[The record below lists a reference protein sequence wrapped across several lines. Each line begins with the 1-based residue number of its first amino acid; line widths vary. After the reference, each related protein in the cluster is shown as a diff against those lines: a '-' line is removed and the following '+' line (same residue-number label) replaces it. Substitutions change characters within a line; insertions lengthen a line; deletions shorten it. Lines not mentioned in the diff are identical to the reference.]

1 MASATVS
8 LRNSD
13 DLSLKWSGRWSLTTR
28 ILAVNIFA
36 VAMLAGSVYYLD
48 IFRERMTDERLGQ
61 IAVSAQFAAAA
72 LTAAPPER
80 RSMLAAQLGR
90 ANQSRIRVY
99 GTDGRLII
107 DSWRTTGETYRL
119 RDIGRASCRERVCQY
134 V

>member
-8 LRNSD
+8 PRNSD

-28 ILAVNIFA
+28 ILAVNVFA

-72 LTAAPPER
+72 LTAAPRSEER
-80 RSMLAAQLGR
+80 RVGKECVSTCR
-90 ANQSRIRVY
+90 SRW
-99 GTDGRLII
+99 
-107 DSWRTTGETYRL
+107 S
-119 RDIGRASCRERVCQY
+119 A
-134 V
+134 

>member
-8 LRNSD
+8 PRNSD

-80 RSMLAAQLGR
+80 RLMLAAQLGR
-90 ANQSRIRVY
+90 ANQSRIDRKS
-99 GTDGRLII
+99 TRLNSI
-107 DSWRTTGETYRL
+107 TNAHLVCRL
-119 RDIGRASCRERVCQY
+119 LLEKKTHKTH
-134 V
+134 